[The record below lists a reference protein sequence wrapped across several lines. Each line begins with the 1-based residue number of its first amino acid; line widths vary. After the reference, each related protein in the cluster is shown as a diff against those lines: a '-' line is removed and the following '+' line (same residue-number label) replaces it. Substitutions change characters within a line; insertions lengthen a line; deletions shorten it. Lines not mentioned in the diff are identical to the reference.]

1 MGRRSLLL
9 HILKF
14 GVLMAT
20 NQYLPFGTA
29 GGANVL
35 TPSAYSG
42 LAARLSGFTAGT
54 AASIQLNTVWRQS
67 SVASAMLGEFILDY
81 GNLDAL
87 DDGSVDNLETAFV
100 RTLQKQ
106 PWLFATAGGT
116 ANAITI
122 TLSPAPVSYAN
133 LRIILVS
140 ATLANTS
147 SVVTINVNGIGDRNI
162 VRKGGGALRKGDI
175 QPGPM
180 LLLDNGS
187 AYEISGTAGIYR
199 TPLTGNLNVY
209 VATSGADSGNDGLSV
224 SSPFK
229 TMSRAWSEIVNNYD
243 LNGYTATVNVA
254 DGTYTG
260 GVVATSSP
268 SGGAAGTGS
277 VVFKSSSGNA
287 SAVIVAQTTGGNIF
301 LAQAGAQF
309 TIKDMTLQCSGTNGN
324 AVVAGAG
331 GIVSVDGVRF
341 GACTLSRRLIKQAKL
356 PRVLEHR
363 RHKWQTD
370 PNPKLLGGLDAEDL
384 TALADKTEFRAF
396 AFLLLVA
403 WSGHAWHRCE
413 RLAEKMLGKHLVAFT
428 LVDNHLLTHG
438 TVLDARGI
446 DGEKPSIYEI
456 KLEANSFLTAAT
468 TERDVHDTHTFRQYW
483 VALDSLVLA
492 VPVHSHAFDNGL
504 QCDKNAIIIFKSVK
518 LIATEIDSHD
528 ISHDRVP
535 LFEAS

>member
-1 MGRRSLLL
+1 
-9 HILKF
+9 
-14 GVLMAT
+14 MAT

-341 GACTLSRRLIKQAKL
+341 GACTLSHINASNGGFVQATGNYT
-356 PRVLEHR
+356 VFGSAAYHMVASATG
-363 RHKWQTD
+363 Q
-370 PNPKLLGGLDAEDL
+370 
-384 TALADKTEFRAF
+384 ALNAGRT
-396 AFLLLVA
+396 VTI
-403 WSGHAWHRCE
+403 SGTP
-413 RLAEKMLGKHLVAFT
+413 AFT
-428 LVDNHLLTHG
+428 AWAYCSQGRTDSTATIYTGGATGSRFAVEQNGVVTVSGAGASALPGNAAG
-438 TVLDARGI
+438 TQ
-446 DGEKPSIYEI
+446 
-456 KLEANSFLTAAT
+456 T
-468 TERDVHDTHTFRQYW
+468 TGGQY
-483 VALDSLVLA
+483 V
-492 VPVHSHAFDNGL
+492 
-504 QCDKNAIIIFKSVK
+504 
-518 LIATEIDSHD
+518 
-528 ISHDRVP
+528 
-535 LFEAS
+535 